1 MTSPRSLVAEGLG
14 TALLLFVIVT
24 SGIAAEALT
33 SDAALQLGL
42 HAIVVGAGLGVLIVM
57 LAPVSGAHFNPAVS
71 IGFAL
76 RRSISWTTAGA
87 YSLVQVLGAIVGVI
101 AANAVFSLP
110 WIEIATKD
118 RSGLALGVSEF
129 LGTFVLVLLI
139 LALVR
144 SGSGGA
150 VPVAVG
156 AWVTVIIFAT
166 PSTGF
171 ANPAVT
177 VARMFTDTYTGISP
191 ESVPLFVIAQLLAAV
206 AAAVIVGWLV
216 IADAAEAD

>member
-1 MTSPRSLVAEGLG
+1 M
-14 TALLLFVIVT
+14 
-24 SGIAAEALT
+24 
-33 SDAALQLGL
+33 
-42 HAIVVGAGLGVLIVM
+42 
-57 LAPVSGAHFNPAVS
+57 
-71 IGFAL
+71 
-76 RRSISWTTAGA
+76 
-87 YSLVQVLGAIVGVI
+87 VGVI

-129 LGTFVLVLLI
+129 IGTFVLVLLI

-144 SGSGGA
+144 SGSGRA

-156 AWVTVIIFAT
+156 AWVAVIIFAT